1 MNLMTTLSGSYPKL
15 PTEPGDANVRVV
27 RNRMDQGKATAED
40 LERAVEAT
48 TRRVVALQ
56 DAAGIDIPVDGQI
69 AWDDEQTPVARGL
82 QGFGIA
88 GLIRYLDTNTYY
100 REPEITGPV
109 RWTAPITVE
118 AFRFAQGLTS
128 RPLKA
133 VLPGPYSLYRFS
145 KDLHYRDPLAALRA
159 LGEALAA
166 ESAAL
171 EAAGARWIHY
181 EEPWLGRTKAEDAP
195 RVRAALE
202 PLLSD
207 RRAATVIHVPFRSPR
222 AVFPALRD
230 LPWSAIGLDLV
241 ESPDAW
247 GLLADVP
254 AGRTVALGL
263 VNARNTY
270 LEEPGTVADAVGRA
284 RAERPD
290 LDYHLCPTA
299 SLEYLPADRAAEKVR
314 RLAEAARLAAGNG
327 GRP

>member
-1 MNLMTTLSGSYPKL
+1 MNLTTTLAGSYPKL
-15 PTEPGDANVRVV
+15 PTESGDVNVRVV
-27 RNRMDQGKATAED
+27 RNRMDQGKATGED
-40 LERAVEAT
+40 LARAIEET

-56 DAAGIDIPVDGQI
+56 EASGIDLPVDGQV

-109 RWTAPITVE
+109 RWTRPITVDE
-118 AFRFAQGLTS
+118 FRFAQSLTA
-128 RPLKA
+128 RPVKA

-145 KDLHYRDPLAALRA
+145 KDRHYRDPAEALRA
-159 LGEALAA
+159 VGEALAA

-181 EEPWLGRTKAEDAP
+181 EEPWLGRAKADDAP
-195 RVRAALE
+195 LVRAALL
-202 PLLSD
+202 PLLTGRKAS
-207 RRAATVIHVPFRSPR
+207 TSIHVPFRSPR
-222 AVFPALRD
+222 AVFPILRE
-230 LPWSAIGLDLV
+230 LPWTAVGLDLV

-263 VNARNTY
+263 VDARNTR
-270 LEEPGTVADAVGRA
+270 LEDPGAVAEAAGRA
-284 RAERPD
+284 HAERPD
-290 LDYHLCPTA
+290 LSFHLCPTA
-299 SLEYLPADRAAEKVR
+299 SLEYLPADRAAEKLR
-314 RLAEAARLAAGNG
+314 RLGEAARLAAGKG
-327 GRP
+327 GR